1 MNKETRNTLVY
12 DFIGTAFCL
21 VMAFALILM
30 FSGCSDSESKQPV
43 GSLGGAEEETAV
55 YANLENL
62 TISGMARIA
71 LASQGEEIPQID
83 MRGLEI
89 GTVITLY
96 ELDSASFMETGVVLK
111 DSIVNDSGDFTFQN
125 VTLTSPYILIT
136 AERPFPETEYA
147 YSVFADVR
155 DTGKVQIN
163 VLTHLEALRSLHLV
177 KTGIGFS
184 QAKQQAR
191 TEILNAFGIYGLSD
205 NIMNEDPMEYTALIY
220 ALSVALPTFDH
231 KGINPERLIF
241 GGEPLEM
248 LFDAIAEHGSF
259 HNIDASVDSG
269 FVDNINANISL
280 VQLTLATPYEYF
292 EQTGE
297 EGVRFYRTEQRVVEY
312 FANMLSVVFGI
323 GRCDQARE
331 GETFNAPKP
340 DYHQSCIADYGLVC
354 RSGSWRITMVEKEH
368 TEGTMTDARDGRLYK
383 TVTINVGGAQQ
394 TWMAENLRFDAQEG
408 SSCNE
413 KWSIV
418 EGCYYSNE
426 ALMDNV
432 CPDGWRVPK
441 STDWETLLSSV
452 RDYYAVPEGTVQFY
466 LFDMADLGNP
476 VGFGLKVQIGSY
488 TTRLA
493 IDPDEDIG
501 ETDVKNSVYLSLV
514 EGYGFSESSE
524 RLPVRCIKN

>member
-1 MNKETRNTLVY
+1 MKNLNRNTLVR
-12 DFIGTAFCL
+12 DFIGAAFCL
-21 VMAFALILM
+21 VMAFALLM
-30 FSGCSDSESKQPV
+30 IYSGCSEDNSPIN
-43 GSLGGAEEETAV
+43 GAHGGAAEEQGV
-55 YANLENL
+55 YASLENL
-62 TISGMARIA
+62 TISGMAKIA
-71 LASQGEEIPQID
+71 LASQGGGLPQID

-96 ELDSASFMETGVVLK
+96 ELDSISFTNTGVVLK
-111 DSIVNDSGDFTFQN
+111 DTIVNDSGDFSFQN

-220 ALSVALPTFDH
+220 ALSVVLPTYDH
-231 KGINPERLIF
+231 EGIYPENLIF

-259 HNIDASVDSG
+259 QNIDVSVDSG
-269 FVDNINANISL
+269 FVDIVNANISL

-297 EGVRFYRTEQRVVEY
+297 EGVRFYRTEQRMVEY

-323 GRCDQARE
+323 GRCDQTRE
-331 GETFNAPKP
+331 GETFDAPEP
-340 DYHQSCIADYGLVC
+340 DYSQSSIISYDLVC
-354 RSGSWRITMVEKEH
+354 RSGSWRLTIPEMEH
-368 TEGTMTDARDGRLYK
+368 AEGTMTDARDGKTYK
-383 TVTINVGGAQQ
+383 TVSYLIDGDSV
-394 TWMAENLRFDAQEG
+394 TWMAENLRYNAQEG
-408 SSCNE
+408 SSCDE
-413 KWSIV
+413 KWSFA
-418 EGCYYSNE
+418 EGCFYSNE
-426 ALMDNV
+426 ALMGSV
-432 CPDGWRVPK
+432 CPDGWKLPK
-441 STDWETLLSSV
+441 STDWEKLVSSV
-452 RDYYAVPEGTVQFY
+452 RNHYGLPERFELLH
-466 LFDMADLGNP
+466 LFDLADLGNP
-476 VGFGLKVQIGSY
+476 LGFGLTARFGYSGPGLAMDPDGKDAEVGD
-488 TTRLA
+488 LA
-493 IDPDEDIG
+493 ITLP
-501 ETDVKNSVYLSLV
+501 VAV
-514 EGYGFSESSE
+514 EYGYSEPSE
-524 RLPVRCIKN
+524 WLPVRCIKN